1 MVAVIFDLDGTL
13 LDTETIYLEVEK
25 EIVSNFGGGDVTEVT
40 HKLLGTTETRTAEI
54 IIDHFKFDLTVEQY
68 LKARNSKLL
77 EIVHRAQLLPGADE
91 LVSHLANRGV
101 KIAIATS
108 SPTALLAA
116 KRDAHPEFFS
126 KFLAV
131 VCADDVKRGKPDP
144 EIFLRAAELI
154 NVHPKD
160 CLVFEDAPAGV
171 QSSLGAGMRCIGL
184 KNEHT
189 EASKYDGVDELLGSI
204 TEFDPVKYGLPAY

>member
-1 MVAVIFDLDGTL
+1 MRDELSSLKEQPLFWQNKMVAVIFDLDGTL

-25 EIVSNFGGGDVTEVT
+25 EIVSKFGGGDVTEVT
-40 HKLLGTTETRTAEI
+40 HKLLGTTESRTAEI

-91 LVSHLANRGV
+91 LVSHLSSRGV

-116 KRDAHPEFFS
+116 KREAHPDFFS

-131 VCADDVKRGKPDP
+131 RDTAG
-144 EIFLRAAELI
+144 LI
-154 NVHPKD
+154 NLDFMTTFKG
-160 CLVFEDAPAGV
+160 LTLLLLNGG
-171 QSSLGAGMRCIGL
+171 SGKL
-184 KNEHT
+184 KNL
-189 EASKYDGVDELLGSI
+189 SN
-204 TEFDPVKYGLPAY
+204 FDR